1 MGPETPTAR
10 QLTRRLIAREAAESD
25 SPDVAVAAAH
35 AAGERLF
42 RELARWLGAT
52 GCHALFTRALAHARS
67 THPALAEVSVEHRS
81 APTLEGVA
89 ESVRAHGAAAVAAG
103 LESLLVALLELL
115 GRLIGD
121 DMAARL
127 VEPSAP
133 IHSRHDESLE

>member
-1 MGPETPTAR
+1 MGQETPTAR
-10 QLTRRLIAREAAESD
+10 QLTRRIIAGEAPEDD

-35 AAGERLF
+35 TAGERLY

-52 GCHALFTRALAHARS
+52 GCHALLTRALADARVE
-67 THPALAEVSVEHRS
+67 HPALAEIRVEHRS

-89 ESVRAHGAAAVAAG
+89 DSVRAHGAAAVAAG
-103 LESLLVALLELL
+103 LESLLVTLLELL

-127 VEPSAP
+127 VEASAAN
-133 IHSRHDESLE
+133 HSRHDESLE

>member
-1 MGPETPTAR
+1 MGPETPTVR

-25 SPDVAVAAAH
+25 SPDVAVAAAQ
-35 AAGERLF
+35 ATGERLY

-52 GCHALFTRALAHARS
+52 GCHALFTRALAHARAE
-67 THPALAEVSVEHRS
+67 HPALAEVSVEHGS

-133 IHSRHDESLE
+133 NPSRHDESLE